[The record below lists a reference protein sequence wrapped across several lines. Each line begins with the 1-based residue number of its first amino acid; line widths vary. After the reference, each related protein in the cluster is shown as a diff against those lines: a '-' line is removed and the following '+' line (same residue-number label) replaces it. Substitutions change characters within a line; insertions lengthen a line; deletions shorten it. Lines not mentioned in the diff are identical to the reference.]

1 MTKELPA
8 TLITQLKN
16 SRDPVQSGKI
26 LESISRHSLKQPAA
40 IKTYHELLLFHCAF
54 PGNGH
59 VYKMAISELE
69 RMSHEVKKLM
79 DHHNKRTHLALMG
92 SGLPYTQ
99 LCCNYSFSITK
110 WLLKTFPSSVELD
123 SSEANPHVVRRTLYL
138 FLPKTE
144 YQRATQG
151 DLSLKNR
158 IKLLSGHQDG
168 GAQLNWL
175 MRLFDES
182 PLPLDVKEEFY
193 EQLKVYVRWS
203 LSEPFFSRS
212 FLHAETSSIH
222 YFHQFHRDVN
232 SSQVIRQAIDPQLNI
247 SVKTR
252 KRMVEIMK
260 ATLAFQCKEIDPF
273 TYANERELELFDLG
287 KGLQVGLVGMVNEKK
302 LSIEN
307 YIGFMAFRNGVP
319 VAYGGGWLFGQR
331 CKIGINIFEPF
342 RKGESAWTFVQVLRL
357 FYQRHGSRQFII
369 KPFQFGKGNPEGL
382 KTGAFWFY
390 YKLGFRPVEKLVKEL
405 ADKEWEK
412 RKPGTKGSKN
422 LNTLKKLATCNVE
435 LKLQKKVWPD
445 YDASVLSE
453 QFSERQIKESSAN

>member
-1 MTKELPA
+1 
-8 TLITQLKN
+8 
-16 SRDPVQSGKI
+16 
-26 LESISRHSLKQPAA
+26 
-40 IKTYHELLLFHCAF
+40 
-54 PGNGH
+54 
-59 VYKMAISELE
+59 
-69 RMSHEVKKLM
+69 
-79 DHHNKRTHLALMG
+79 
-92 SGLPYTQ
+92 
-99 LCCNYSFSITK
+99 
-110 WLLKTFPSSVELD
+110 
-123 SSEANPHVVRRTLYL
+123 
-138 FLPKTE
+138 
-144 YQRATQG
+144 
-151 DLSLKNR
+151 
-158 IKLLSGHQDG
+158 
-168 GAQLNWL
+168 